1 MLRRRPEVSVESL
14 LLAASLYFTLACN
27 VPFWHALL
35 AARGS
40 ESGVLVYVFAVGTAL
55 TALHFLLLA
64 PLLNRWTWLPL
75 LGALVLVAVS
85 TSYFSGQFGVFF
97 DPDMLRNVLRTDLA
111 EARELLTPGFFLQVS
126 ALALPPLVFLARAR
140 VRRRPLRRALA
151 IRAAA
156 AVLALLVAVAALGS
170 VFKDFS
176 GQMRNHKE
184 LRYLITP
191 AAPLW
196 SLARV
201 LSRDAQAANQ
211 PRRPVGADARLGA
224 SWAAAKKPTLFV
236 IVVGETARAANWG
249 LDRGAGQSP
258 AHDTTP
264 ELARRAVINF
274 PDVTSCGT
282 NTEVSVPCMFSLQG
296 RRNYDEDAIRG
307 SESLLDV
314 LRHAGLRVVWNDNQS
329 GCKGVCAGV
338 ESLRPDPA
346 ALPAL
351 CDGERCLDEALL
363 ESSRALLRD
372 PQGNLV
378 LVLHQ
383 LGNHGPAYFRR
394 YPEAFRRFTPTCDDE
409 DLSKCTRE
417 QVVNSYDN
425 ALSYTDHV
433 LAKTIAFLETQRGRF
448 DVAMTYVSDHGES
461 LGESNLWKHNHMVQ
475 TNLRI
480 PLVMRWPKGLPAGT
494 RVKAMVDE
502 IDVFP
507 TVCDLMDLDLP
518 GLSGA
523 LTVQRGEP
531 VKITGSALTPSAF
544 RVLGVRPAL
553 GRLFVPEEDVG
564 QGAHPIVVLGYG
576 AWQSHFGGDSSI
588 VGESISI
595 NGQAIA
601 IDGGEQ

>member
-1 MLRRRPEVSVESL
+1 MFKLRLSHVPSFAPSAGASTPVGRRARGASAFAAAWSGARSWRPEVSGEGL
-14 LLAASLYFTLACN
+14 LVGLGLYFALACN
-27 VPFWHALL
+27 TPFWRALL
-35 AARGS
+35 ASRGG
-40 ESGVLVYVFAVGTAL
+40 EGGGLFYVLALGVAL
-55 TALHFLLLA
+55 AALNVALLA
-64 PLLNRWTWLPL
+64 PLLNRWTTKPL
-75 LGALVLVAVS
+75 LGGLILVAAVS
-85 TSYFSGQFGVFF
+85 SYYAGHFGVYF
-97 DPDMLRNVLRTDLA
+97 DPSMLRNVLRTDLA

-372 PQGNLV
+372 PQGNFV

-417 QVVNSYDN
+417 QVANSYDN

-433 LAKTIAFLETQRGRF
+433 LARGIDLLKELEPRY
-448 DVAMTYVSDHGES
+448 DAALLYVSDHGES
-461 LGESNLWKHNHMVQ
+461 LGENGLYLH
-475 TNLRI
+475 
-480 PLVMRWPKGLPAGT
+480 GLPYSIAPAEQT
-494 RVKAMVDE
+494 RVPMLMWLSSGFAARNRVDAACLRGQAARPASHDNLFHTVLGLL
-502 IDVFP
+502 DVR
-507 TVCDLMDLDLP
+507 TAVRDDALDLTAP
-518 GLSGA
+518 CRS
-523 LTVQRGEP
+523 
-531 VKITGSALTPSAF
+531 
-544 RVLGVRPAL
+544 
-553 GRLFVPEEDVG
+553 
-564 QGAHPIVVLGYG
+564 
-576 AWQSHFGGDSSI
+576 
-588 VGESISI
+588 
-595 NGQAIA
+595 
-601 IDGGEQ
+601 

>member
-1 MLRRRPEVSVESL
+1 MFKLRLSHVPSFAPSAGASTPVGRRARGASAFAAAWSGARSWRPEVSGEGL
-14 LLAASLYFTLACN
+14 LVGLGLYFALACN
-27 VPFWHALL
+27 TPFWRALL
-35 AARGS
+35 ASRGG
-40 ESGVLVYVFAVGTAL
+40 EGGGLFYVLALGVAL
-55 TALHFLLLA
+55 AALNVALLA
-64 PLLNRWTWLPL
+64 PLLNRWTTKPL
-75 LGALVLVAVS
+75 LGGLILVAAVS
-85 TSYFSGQFGVFF
+85 SYYAGHFGVYF
-97 DPDMLRNVLRTDLA
+97 DPSMLRNVLRTDLA
-111 EARELLTPGFFLQVS
+111 EARELLTPGFFLQVA

-249 LDRGAGQSP
+249 LDRGAGQSS

-433 LAKTIAFLETQRGRF
+433 LARGIDLLKELEPRY
-448 DVAMTYVSDHGES
+448 DAALLYVSDHGES
-461 LGESNLWKHNHMVQ
+461 LGENGLYLH
-475 TNLRI
+475 
-480 PLVMRWPKGLPAGT
+480 GLPYSIAPAEQT
-494 RVKAMVDE
+494 RVPMLMWLSSGFAARNRVDAACLRGQAARPASHDNLFHTVLGLL
-502 IDVFP
+502 DVR
-507 TVCDLMDLDLP
+507 TAVRDDALDLTAP
-518 GLSGA
+518 CRS
-523 LTVQRGEP
+523 
-531 VKITGSALTPSAF
+531 
-544 RVLGVRPAL
+544 
-553 GRLFVPEEDVG
+553 
-564 QGAHPIVVLGYG
+564 
-576 AWQSHFGGDSSI
+576 
-588 VGESISI
+588 
-595 NGQAIA
+595 
-601 IDGGEQ
+601 

>member
-1 MLRRRPEVSVESL
+1 MFKLRLSHVPSFAPSAGASTPVGRRARGASAFAAAWSGARSWRPEVSGEGL
-14 LLAASLYFTLACN
+14 LVGLGLYFALACN
-27 VPFWHALL
+27 TPFWRALL
-35 AARGS
+35 ASRGG
-40 ESGVLVYVFAVGTAL
+40 EGGGLFYVLALGVAL
-55 TALHFLLLA
+55 AALNVALLA
-64 PLLNRWTWLPL
+64 PLLNRWTTKPL
-75 LGALVLVAVS
+75 LGGLILVAAVS
-85 TSYFSGQFGVFF
+85 SYYAGHFGVYF
-97 DPDMLRNVLRTDLA
+97 DPSMLRNVLRTDLA

-249 LDRGAGQSP
+249 LDRGAGQSS

-433 LAKTIAFLETQRGRF
+433 LARGIDLLKELEPRY
-448 DVAMTYVSDHGES
+448 DAALLYVSDHGES
-461 LGESNLWKHNHMVQ
+461 LGENGLYLH
-475 TNLRI
+475 
-480 PLVMRWPKGLPAGT
+480 GLPYSIAPAEQT
-494 RVKAMVDE
+494 RVPMLMWLSSGFAARNRVDAACLRGQAARPASHDNLFHTVLGLL
-502 IDVFP
+502 DVR
-507 TVCDLMDLDLP
+507 TAVRDDALDLTAP
-518 GLSGA
+518 CRS
-523 LTVQRGEP
+523 
-531 VKITGSALTPSAF
+531 
-544 RVLGVRPAL
+544 
-553 GRLFVPEEDVG
+553 
-564 QGAHPIVVLGYG
+564 
-576 AWQSHFGGDSSI
+576 
-588 VGESISI
+588 
-595 NGQAIA
+595 
-601 IDGGEQ
+601 

>member
-1 MLRRRPEVSVESL
+1 EVSGEGL
-14 LLAASLYFTLACN
+14 LVGLGLYFALACN
-27 VPFWHALL
+27 TPFWRALL
-35 AARGS
+35 ASRGG
-40 ESGVLVYVFAVGTAL
+40 EGGGLFYVLALGVAL
-55 TALHFLLLA
+55 AALNVALLA
-64 PLLNRWTWLPL
+64 PLLNRWTTKPL
-75 LGALVLVAVS
+75 LGGLILVAAVS
-85 TSYFSGQFGVFF
+85 SYYAGHFGVYF
-97 DPDMLRNVLRTDLA
+97 DPSMLRNVLRTDLA
-111 EARELLTPGFFLQVS
+111 EARELLTPGFFLQVA

-433 LAKTIAFLETQRGRF
+433 LARGIDLLKELEPRY
-448 DVAMTYVSDHGES
+448 DAALLYVSDHGES
-461 LGESNLWKHNHMVQ
+461 LGENGLYLH
-475 TNLRI
+475 
-480 PLVMRWPKGLPAGT
+480 GLPYSIAPAEQT
-494 RVKAMVDE
+494 RVPMLMWLSSGFAARNRVDAACLRGQAARPASHDNLFHTVLGLL
-502 IDVFP
+502 DVR
-507 TVCDLMDLDLP
+507 TAVRDDALDLTAP
-518 GLSGA
+518 CRS
-523 LTVQRGEP
+523 
-531 VKITGSALTPSAF
+531 
-544 RVLGVRPAL
+544 
-553 GRLFVPEEDVG
+553 
-564 QGAHPIVVLGYG
+564 
-576 AWQSHFGGDSSI
+576 
-588 VGESISI
+588 
-595 NGQAIA
+595 
-601 IDGGEQ
+601 

>member
-1 MLRRRPEVSVESL
+1 MFKLRLSHVPSFAPSAGASTPVGRRARGASAFAAAWSGARSWRPEVSGEGL
-14 LLAASLYFTLACN
+14 LVGLGLYFALACN
-27 VPFWHALL
+27 TPFWRALL
-35 AARGS
+35 ASRGG
-40 ESGVLVYVFAVGTAL
+40 EGGGLFYVLALGVAL
-55 TALHFLLLA
+55 AALNVALLA
-64 PLLNRWTWLPL
+64 PLLNRWTTKPL
-75 LGALVLVAVS
+75 LGGLILVAAVS
-85 TSYFSGQFGVFF
+85 SYYAGHFGVYF
-97 DPDMLRNVLRTDLA
+97 DPSMLRNVLRTDLA
-111 EARELLTPGFFLQVS
+111 EARELLTPGFFLQVA

-433 LAKTIAFLETQRGRF
+433 LARGIDLLKELEPRY
-448 DVAMTYVSDHGES
+448 DAALLYVSDHGES
-461 LGESNLWKHNHMVQ
+461 LGENGLYLH
-475 TNLRI
+475 
-480 PLVMRWPKGLPAGT
+480 GLPYSIAPAEQT
-494 RVKAMVDE
+494 RVPMLMWLSSGFAARNRVDAACLRGQAARPASHDNLFHTVLGLL
-502 IDVFP
+502 DVR
-507 TVCDLMDLDLP
+507 TAVRDDALDLTAP
-518 GLSGA
+518 CRS
-523 LTVQRGEP
+523 
-531 VKITGSALTPSAF
+531 
-544 RVLGVRPAL
+544 
-553 GRLFVPEEDVG
+553 
-564 QGAHPIVVLGYG
+564 
-576 AWQSHFGGDSSI
+576 
-588 VGESISI
+588 
-595 NGQAIA
+595 
-601 IDGGEQ
+601 